1 MAASCRPGDGQ
12 GAAPIEYFPFP
23 YKARGHKADKPSGI
37 SAILPILGQVWL
49 RMSRFLRAMGASKM
63 SLRNLSIAPRAALG
77 FGLVALLVVLL
88 GIFSLMQMGEM
99 RERSDEVNEN
109 WLPSVLAIGD
119 VSKNIL
125 RLRAVTLRSML
136 NRDSA
141 QVQANLRLVE
151 DVRAS
156 LAKSQEAYE
165 QLISSTEERGI
176 YDEFKRSEAAYLQ
189 EQTRIVESLRQGDF
203 DAAIEVAGGV
213 LNQHADAMMQGL
225 GKLIEMN
232 RVSAVAAGES
242 ARQVAESAR
251 IWVIAMMILATL
263 ATIVLAMLLTR
274 SIVAPLS
281 EAVRVAEVVASGDLT
296 QVIHAE
302 GSDEPARLLSALKS
316 MQQSLR
322 STIQS
327 IADSSNQLASASEEL
342 HAVTED
348 STRGLHQQNTEIEQ
362 AATAVN
368 EMTAAVEE
376 VARNAVSTSE
386 ASRESN
392 ATALQ
397 GREQV
402 RQTVSSIS
410 QLADDVNGTA
420 GEVEKLAERVR
431 EISKVLDVIRS
442 IAEQTNL
449 LALNAAIEAARAG
462 DAGRGFAVVAD
473 EVRAL
478 AHRTQQSTQEIEQMI
493 GAIQSGTDQ
502 AVGSMQSSNSR
513 ARSTLEVAQAAG
525 TALELITQA
534 ISSINERNLVIA
546 SASEEQAQVAREVDR
561 NLVNIRD
568 LSLQSS
574 AGANQTSAASQELS
588 RLAIDLNNLV
598 ARFKV

>member
-1 MAASCRPGDGQ
+1 MARALTDLSELNRK
-12 GAAPIEYFPFP
+12 GAIEAAR
-23 YKARGHKADKPSGI
+23 KA
-37 SAILPILGQVWL
+37 GQVFDSARTWVVVMMAL
-49 RMSRFLRAMGASKM
+49 
-63 SLRNLSIAPRAALG
+63 AALATV
-77 FGLVALLVVLL
+77 GLAL
-88 GIFSLMQMGEM
+88 
-99 RERSDEVNEN
+99 
-109 WLPSVLAIGD
+109 
-119 VSKNIL
+119 
-125 RLRAVTLRSML
+125 
-136 NRDSA
+136 
-141 QVQANLRLVE
+141 
-151 DVRAS
+151 
-156 LAKSQEAYE
+156 
-165 QLISSTEERGI
+165 
-176 YDEFKRSEAAYLQ
+176 
-189 EQTRIVESLRQGDF
+189 
-203 DAAIEVAGGV
+203 
-213 LNQHADAMMQGL
+213 
-225 GKLIEMN
+225 
-232 RVSAVAAGES
+232 
-242 ARQVAESAR
+242 
-251 IWVIAMMILATL
+251 
-263 ATIVLAMLLTR
+263 LLTR
-274 SIVAPLS
+274 SIVAPLT
-281 EAVRVAEVVASGDLT
+281 EAVRLAEVVASGDLT
-296 QVIHAE
+296 QSIHVE
-302 GSDEPARLLSALKS
+302 GRDEPARLLNALKS

-322 STIQS
+322 NTIQS

-348 STRGLHQQNTEIEQ
+348 STRALHQQNAEIEQ

-386 ASRESN
+386 ASRASTV
-392 ATALQ
+392 TAQQ

-502 AVGSMQSSNSR
+502 AVGSMQSSNNR

-525 TALELITQA
+525 AALELITQA